1 MISYS
6 YNGVISVTF
15 NEFVNELESNNI
27 CMEDLPQL
35 LVKELTEKNLK
46 IATAESCTGGLI
58 SKMITDVSGA
68 SAVFDCGV
76 CSYANEIKEKVLGV
90 RGEDLKA
97 YGAVSEKVAMQ
108 MAEGVRKLSGADIGI
123 STTGIAGP
131 TGGSEL
137 KPVGTVYIGVSTI
150 SKNYVLLA
158 NLALDEVAKNATR
171 DKIRQSSAFLAIY
184 CGFIEAKAENY

>member
-1 MISYS
+1 M
-6 YNGVISVTF
+6 TL
-15 NEFVNELESNNI
+15 NEFLNDLESNNI
-27 CMEDLPQL
+27 FMEDLPQL
-35 LVKELTEKNLK
+35 LVKELTEKKLK

-58 SKMITDVSGA
+58 SKMITDISGA

-90 RGEDLKA
+90 SGEDLKA

-108 MAEGVRKLSGADIGI
+108 MAEGIRKLSGADIGI

-131 TGGSEL
+131 TGGSKL

-158 NLALDEVAKNATR
+158 NLALNEVAKNATR
-171 DKIRQSSAFLAIY
+171 DKIRQSAAFLAIY
-184 CGFIEAKAENY
+184 CGFKAAKAENY

>member
-90 RGEDLKA
+90 KGEDLRNF
-97 YGAVSEKVAMQ
+97 GAVSEKVAMQ

-158 NLALDEVAKNATR
+158 NLALKEVAKNATR

-184 CGFIEAKAENY
+184 CGFKAAKAEKY